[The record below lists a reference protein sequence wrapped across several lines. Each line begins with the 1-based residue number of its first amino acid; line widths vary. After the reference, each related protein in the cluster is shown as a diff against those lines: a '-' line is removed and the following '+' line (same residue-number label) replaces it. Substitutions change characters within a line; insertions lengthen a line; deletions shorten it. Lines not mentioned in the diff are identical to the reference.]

1 MMRLTVLSAIFFA
14 WMALPAAA
22 QTNATDSAYIM
33 FPACKA
39 YVAASV
45 RKRAKPPSHDAG
57 FCAGELRALANLS
70 HVLPPDLRACVP
82 DNVPNAKLVLVAVQY
97 FEAHPEQIHQ
107 AFLTLAQKA
116 FRDAWPCKPNER

>member
-1 MMRLTVLSAIFFA
+1 VRRLAVLSAIFSA

-22 QTNATDSAYIM
+22 QTNATDSAYVM
-33 FPACKA
+33 FPDCKA
-39 YVAASV
+39 YV
-45 RKRAKPPSHDAG
+45 RAKPPSHDAG

-97 FEAHPEQIHQ
+97 FEAHPKQIHQ
-107 AFLTLAQKA
+107 AFLTLVQKA